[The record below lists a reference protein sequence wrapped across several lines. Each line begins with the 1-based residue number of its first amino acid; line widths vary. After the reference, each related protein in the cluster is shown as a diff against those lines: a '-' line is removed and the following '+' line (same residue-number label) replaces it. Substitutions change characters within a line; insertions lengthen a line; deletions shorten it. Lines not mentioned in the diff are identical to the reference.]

1 LRLPFLDRL
10 YFVGKRVLDWDL
22 PVGIPRY
29 IAALAAPGVSDL
41 SNGTLLLT
49 MVPGL
54 PYRWIISSSSRA
66 ARRPEIARLPYLRD
80 MTPAMIA
87 LILALA
93 VRLLAR
99 VVAGCRAV

>member
-1 LRLPFLDRL
+1 MNEPAFGHVRDRDQL
-10 YFVGKRVLDWDL
+10 GAR
-22 PVGIPRY
+22 
-29 IAALAAPGVSDL
+29 AP
-41 SNGTLLLT
+41 LL
-49 MVPGL
+49 VDH
-54 PYRWIISSSSRA
+54 ISSGSRA